1 VLTVREVR
9 TICREQGAI
18 LASISGAS
26 DWPGQVREISGPFID
41 GETAKNFFKG

>member
-1 VLTVREVR
+1 MIKIKLCLPLGLLELGRFKDVVLTVREVR

-26 DWPGQVREISGPFID
+26 D
-41 GETAKNFFKG
+41 